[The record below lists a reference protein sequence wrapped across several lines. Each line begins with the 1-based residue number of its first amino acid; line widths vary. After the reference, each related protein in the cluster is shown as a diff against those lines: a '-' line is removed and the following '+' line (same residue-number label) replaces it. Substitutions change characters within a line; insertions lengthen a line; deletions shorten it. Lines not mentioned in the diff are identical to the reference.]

1 VLSHLLSAFCS
12 SSFSLQ
18 AASEAAA
25 KGQRELHA
33 LELREAKLSERDSS
47 VAELKAGLSERLAA
61 LAANERELAQ
71 RAQQL
76 DSSAR
81 QLEAAQAEINAERKA
96 AATKAAEQKE
106 ELARQRAELATA
118 QEHARQRLQA
128 LDEREA
134 QLAEVSRGRGVCRPV
149 ALIACDVLHCS
160 RAVLAPH
167 CHCITLLS
175 RLPPFLLYSSPRL
188 WSSSRPRLR
197 LAATS
202 WRR

>member
-1 VLSHLLSAFCS
+1 MLSDLLSAFCS

-47 VAELKAGLSERLAA
+47 VADLKAGLSERLAA

-96 AATKAAEQKE
+96 AATKAAEPGS
-106 ELARQRAELATA
+106 
-118 QEHARQRLQA
+118 A
-128 LDEREA
+128 LSWG
-134 QLAEVSRGRGVCRPV
+134 QLRSMPGSGCRPWT
-149 ALIACDVLHCS
+149 S
-160 RAVLAPH
+160 GR
-167 CHCITLLS
+167 
-175 RLPPFLLYSSPRL
+175 R
-188 WSSSRPRLR
+188 
-197 LAATS
+197 S
-202 WRR
+202 WRRSVGAEGFADLWR

>member
-1 VLSHLLSAFCS
+1 LSALCS

-81 QLEAAQAEINAERKA
+81 QLEAAQAEINAEHKA

-118 QEHARQRLQA
+118 QEDARQRLQA
-128 LDEREA
+128 LDQREA
-134 QLAEVSRGRGVCRPV
+134 QLAEVSGGWGVAEQWRRSACGVLHNGRTGLAHTGIASPVFPPCCAALQGSGAAAGRGRGWQPQ
-149 ALIACDVLHCS
+149 AGGAEG
-160 RAVLAPH
+160 A
-167 CHCITLLS
+167 
-175 RLPPFLLYSSPRL
+175 
-188 WSSSRPRLR
+188 
-197 LAATS
+197 
-202 WRR
+202 